1 MSTISEMNN
10 DTVRIVSIGV
20 LDLTLHLTLT
30 KTQAEEY
37 NVDMSKLKEAKDLS
51 VFLKTLT
58 IVKKI
63 RFLLLKMSR

>member
-37 NVDMSKLKEAKDLS
+37 NVDMSKLKH
-51 VFLKTLT
+51 
-58 IVKKI
+58 
-63 RFLLLKMSR
+63 